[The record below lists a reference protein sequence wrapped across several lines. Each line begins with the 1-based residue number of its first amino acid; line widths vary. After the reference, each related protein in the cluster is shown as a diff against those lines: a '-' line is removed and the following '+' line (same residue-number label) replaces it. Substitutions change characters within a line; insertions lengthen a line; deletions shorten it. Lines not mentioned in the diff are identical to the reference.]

1 MYATIS
7 RIPDTF
13 MGQIIIEQILKLVN
27 SSISFQIPNLAVL
40 DTELLKPQDRS
51 FLTPLPLVRFS

>member
-27 SSISFQIPNLAVL
+27 SSISFQIHYLEQLNGVHW
-40 DTELLKPQDRS
+40 RS
-51 FLTPLPLVRFS
+51 IHFFV